1 MSEEK
6 SVLNDDISDD
16 ELMDDLGL
24 DIGKSL
30 KTAFDRKDI
39 SVSEDLIAATMAR
52 IKALEADNTET
63 TDNSNAPDPVT
74 DITSA
79 VRKRRRILRIAGSVA
94 AALIIGIFGISIIR
108 NNRMTKDSA
117 SDVNYAANNAGS
129 QSAPAMAESSFS
141 HKKSE
146 ESVQNSSMADTVKES
161 AEEDDEYFE
170 MAGESPD
177 FVSDGTSLD
186 RAGENEDTVSYSLTE
201 EKTGMTALDPGQKI
215 PEAAGANTETAY
227 SFEIPAEL
235 FDKVSEAVAK
245 YAAGSIDTEDYTK
258 AIFDSMTGPYRDMGG
273 AETIGAAETTG
284 ADKATGTAETMGAAE
299 TVGSDESD
307 GSEEVSE
314 KAEEVLQNSE
324 EVIRLVIENGVFY
337 FTTQE
342 NMLPDEGTVV
352 YEIED
357 PEALTEPM
365 IEEIREI
372 LE

>member
-52 IKALEADNTET
+52 IKALEAGNTET
-63 TDNSNAPDPVT
+63 TDNSNDPAPVT

-79 VRKRRRILRIAGSVA
+79 VRKRRRILRIAGPVA

-117 SDVNYAANNAGS
+117 ADVNYAANDAVS
-129 QSAPAMAESSFS
+129 QSAPVMAESSFS

-146 ESVQNSSMADTVKES
+146 ESVQNSSMAETVKES
-161 AEEDDEYFE
+161 AEEDNEHFE
-170 MAGESPD
+170 MVGESPD

-186 RAGENEDTVSYSLTE
+186 RAGENDDTVSYFLTE
-201 EKTGMTALDPGQKI
+201 EKTGTTALDPGQKI

-235 FDKVSEAVAK
+235 FDKVSGAVAK

-258 AIFDSMTGPYRDMGG
+258 DIFDSMTGPYRDMG
-273 AETIGAAETTG
+273 A
-284 ADKATGTAETMGAAE
+284 AETMGTAE
-299 TVGSDESD
+299 AVGSDGSD
-307 GSEEVSE
+307 ESEEVSE

-324 EVIRLVIENGVFY
+324 EIIRLVIENGVFY

-365 IEEIREI
+365 IEEIRDI